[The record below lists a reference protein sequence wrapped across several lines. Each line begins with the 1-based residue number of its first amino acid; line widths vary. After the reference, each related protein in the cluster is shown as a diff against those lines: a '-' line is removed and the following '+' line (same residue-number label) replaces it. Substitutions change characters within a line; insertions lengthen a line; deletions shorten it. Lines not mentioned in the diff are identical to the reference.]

1 MNSNKP
7 LIFLPEHQRNTAAE
21 LNTAI
26 AAGMQKV
33 IDDQNLRPQLTAQ
46 QRLHELYQVIDE
58 AIRKWLAKYPMFIT
72 LSIGFD
78 LQYDVEKGK
87 VTMIPSHDLQKLM
100 AGIL

>member
-1 MNSNKP
+1 MNNKS

-21 LNTAI
+21 LNNDI
-26 AAGMQKV
+26 AAAMQKV

-46 QRLHELYQVIDE
+46 QRLQELYQVIDE
-58 AIRKWLAKYPMFIT
+58 AIRKWLAKYPVFIK

-78 LQYDVEKGK
+78 LQYDVQKGK
-87 VTMIPSHDLQKLM
+87 VVMIPSHDLQKLM